1 MKASLD
7 ILASAQP
14 YHPNRRAFTGL
25 LTYLDRP
32 SDESPNGARGHRV
45 IMTKQAANYA
55 LCTLIGMAVDS
66 CANWD
71 GHDLHRKMGIITDAQ
86 IVDDRLDVQGYIYA
100 RDFPEFPREYDKR
113 PNSWG
118 MSYEL
123 ADAHILDM
131 RADIWEITKL
141 TFTGAAILLR
151 DKGAYKHTKFELV

>member
-1 MKASLD
+1 MKAGLA

-14 YHPNRRAFTGL
+14 YHPNRRAFTGV
-25 LTYLDRP
+25 LTYIDRP
-32 SDESPNGARGHRV
+32 SDRSPNGARGHV
-45 IMTKQAANYA
+45 VTVTKQAAESA
-55 LCTLIGMAVDS
+55 LPTLIGMAVNYAPDFTTHGYQNK
-66 CANWD
+66 C
-71 GHDLHRKMGIITDAQ
+71 GLITDAQ

-131 RADIWEITKL
+131 RADLWEITKL

-151 DKGAYKHTKFELV
+151 DKGAYRETRFELV